1 MSFCFGWR
9 KRRQR
14 GWLRRNIFTIQAPS
28 PAALG
33 VRTWGSSMTDSERKE
48 RRDQVERFRV
58 LRQETTALL
67 LHDIVLELEAE
78 LVGDPST
85 LASLRKQSVLKSD

>member
-1 MSFCFGWR
+1 
-9 KRRQR
+9 
-14 GWLRRNIFTIQAPS
+14 
-28 PAALG
+28 
-33 VRTWGSSMTDSERKE
+33 MTDSERKE

-58 LRQETTALL
+58 LRQETTEPLAALL

-85 LASLRKQSVLKSD
+85 LASLRKQRRRVTVLKND

>member
-1 MSFCFGWR
+1 
-9 KRRQR
+9 
-14 GWLRRNIFTIQAPS
+14 
-28 PAALG
+28 
-33 VRTWGSSMTDSERKE
+33 MTDSERKE

-85 LASLRKQSVLKSD
+85 LASLRKQRRRVTVLKSD